1 MDFHIGPVQVH
12 TYGIG
17 LAITFWFAY
26 SYYLRRLR
34 ARDLPYEWLQSGFL
48 WIIAAAIVGARAVH
62 VAANITYYAE
72 YPGQIPLVWH
82 GGLSSFGGLFG
93 GAVVGIYFLRRARPK
108 LAVLTALDIITP
120 VLMAAWSMGRLLGP
134 QLMYAGGGR
143 VTHAWYGLQYAGQT
157 GYRIPVPLFQSVE
170 DFLIFL
176 VLIWVERR
184 FSTKNLPA
192 GWLLLTGLSLW
203 SVERFFDEFLWLAVP
218 RLWDAVE
225 VFSILLFVV
234 SVASLFIL
242 LRRSRVALAEAET
255 APNPTTDQ
263 LHGEKSLK
271 P

>member
-1 MDFHIGPVQVH
+1 MDFHLGPIQVH

-26 SYYLRRLR
+26 SYYVRRLR
-34 ARDLPYEWLQSGFL
+34 ARDLPYEWLQTGFL
-48 WIIAAAIVGARAVH
+48 WIIAAAIVGARVVH
-62 VAANITYYAE
+62 VAANITYYSQ

-93 GAVVGIYFLRRARPK
+93 GALVGIFFLKRARPK
-108 LAVLTALDIITP
+108 LAVLAALDVITP
-120 VLMAAWSMGRLLGP
+120 VLLAAWSMGRLLGP

-143 VTHAWYGLQYAGQT
+143 PTHAWYGLQYAGQT
-157 GYRIPVPLFQSVE
+157 GYRIPVPLFQSAE

-176 VLIWVERR
+176 VLIAVERR
-184 FSTKNLPA
+184 FAPKNLPA

-225 VFSILLFVV
+225 VFSIILFVV
-234 SVASLFIL
+234 SVTALFLL
-242 LRRSRVALAEAET
+242 LRRSVLALADREKVASP
-255 APNPTTDQ
+255 ASSR
-263 LHGEKSLK
+263 LHGAKALK